1 MPFAIEIT
9 LNILW
14 IPLACLVS
22 GLLGL
27 IIRSVEVKKL
37 KGKNIQLEKQCLS
50 SDAEILSLYK
60 EIAQIRDELKNNAVP
75 VIPITAK
82 ESTDKSPDTSA
93 RKKLLG
99 TSTSQKPS

>member
-14 IPLACLVS
+14 IPLACIVS
-22 GLLGL
+22 VLIGL

-37 KGKNIQLEKQCLS
+37 KVKNIQLEKQCLS

-60 EIAQIRDELKNNAVP
+60 EISQIRDELKNNAVP

-82 ESTDKSPDTSA
+82 EGTDKSPDTST